1 MSSGFARTILAF
13 PISPSLQLQSSQSP
27 EPPVTNMETGG
38 TAGFQWSCQNSSL
51 DTLALSII
59 VISSVV
65 YCLYRYQRYRW
76 SSFNNVPGLPD
87 GHWLWGVLPTML
99 KSEAEVPLQHHFQL
113 SVCSRRASPCNHR
126 PQHRRYV
133 LSHPEIFPK
142 PDHVKS
148 DLISLTGGGLLAG
161 ETHHRQRRLLA
172 CRLDLANFS
181 VYCSE

>member
-1 MSSGFARTILAF
+1 
-13 PISPSLQLQSSQSP
+13 
-27 EPPVTNMETGG
+27 METGG

-99 KSEAEVPLQHHFQL
+99 KSEAEVPYSTTFSYQFVLGVPRLVTIDPSTVAMFSPIPRYFPSPTMSRATSYPL
-113 SVCSRRASPCNHR
+113 RAVAYWRARLTIDRGGCSRA
-126 PQHRRYV
+126 V
-133 LSHPEIFPK
+133 
-142 PDHVKS
+142 
-148 DLISLTGGGLLAG
+148 
-161 ETHHRQRRLLA
+161 
-172 CRLDLANFS
+172 
-181 VYCSE
+181 